1 MKNRFFNNRVLVPEP
16 SLHFNLRTHWYMIS
30 AARKEDLGDR
40 PKVSSSYNFAAD
52 VQLDSQFEYDFR
64 LNLDF
69 CLKHVKE
76 VLSSRETLLNKKIYI
91 RVIWVREISSS
102 SLNEESIRMSNPN
115 HHWLDYAKN
124 EIIANFP
131 SVEEADMSSRMD
143 INGHFTK
150 FIFVR
155 LMARIRSLD
164 SLRGEI

>member
-1 MKNRFFNNRVLVPEP
+1 MNNRFFNNRTLIPEP
-16 SLHFNLRTHWYMIS
+16 SLHFNLKLHWHRIS
-30 AARKEDLGDR
+30 AARKYDVCGR
-40 PKVSSSYNFAAD
+40 PKVSSPSSYNFAAD
-52 VQLDSQFEYDFR
+52 VQLDSQFEQDFR
-64 LNLDF
+64 LNLNF
-69 CLKHVKE
+69 CLKRVSN
-76 VLSSRETLLNKKIYI
+76 VLSSRKALLNKKIYI

-102 SLNEESIRMSNPN
+102 DEESIRMSNN
-115 HHWLDYAKN
+115 NWLDYAKN